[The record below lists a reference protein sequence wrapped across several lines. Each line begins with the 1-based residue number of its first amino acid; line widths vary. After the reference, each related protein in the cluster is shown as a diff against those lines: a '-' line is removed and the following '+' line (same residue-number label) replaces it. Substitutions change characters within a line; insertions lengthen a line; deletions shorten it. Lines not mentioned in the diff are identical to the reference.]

1 MDFITDLPPS
11 KKNSQIYDM
20 ILVVIDRFTKL
31 VWYIL
36 TRKTINISELV
47 DLFIQY
53 IFKDFG
59 SPKSITNNRGFVFT
73 SKF

>member
-1 MDFITDLPPS
+1 
-11 KKNSQIYDM
+11 M
-20 ILVVIDRFTKL
+20 ILVIVDIFMKL
-31 VWYIL
+31 AWYIP
-36 TRKTINISELV
+36 TKKIINTSELV

-59 SPKSITNNRGFVFT
+59 SPKGITSNKGSVFT

>member
-1 MDFITDLPPS
+1 LPPS
-11 KKNSQIYDM
+11 KKNGQVYDA
-20 ILVVIDRFTKL
+20 ILVVVDRFTKL

-36 TRKTINISELV
+36 TRKIINVSELV
-47 DLFIQY
+47 DFFIQY

-59 SPKSITNNRGFVFT
+59 SPKGITSNRSSVFT